1 MFEETEARTDEIS
14 GGAADSGVM
23 TAQAAPEELAP
34 QETIAGEPGSQ
45 EPETAPEAPPI
56 QEEQADELY
65 EPENLEDD
73 ADEESFEDNPQMFDE
88 ILEKSINKTLV
99 TGDSVTGVIAAIT
112 QTEVT
117 VDLGI
122 KQPGYIPISELLE
135 DHVINFEEDIKV
147 GASIEAVVARI
158 SDYYGTVE
166 LSRRGL
172 AAIRTWHELEE
183 AMNTRTVVEG
193 SVVETNKGGVLV
205 SVRGIRVFVPAG
217 RTGLPRGRELTE
229 LLKKKARL
237 LINEVNISRG
247 RVIGSI
253 SAAAKKER
261 WERLQQ
267 IFSEIEP
274 GQRRRGVIKSVKDFG
289 VFVDIGGAD
298 GLVHISQLSW
308 IRGMKPA
315 DLGDIGD
322 ETEVIVLSADKETG
336 RISLSCKLPEN
347 DPWANFVEKYKVG
360 DVVPAKVVR
369 LVSFGAFAEII
380 PGVDGLIH
388 ISQITDRRIENPAE
402 GISRDAVT
410 DVKII
415 GINNETRRVSLSI
428 RELLWEKRRA
438 QEAEAFEE
446 AETFEEAVAPEEA
459 AESESA
465 EPSTETPDESAAPQ
479 AAETSAPA
487 EASDTPAEPSAPEE
501 AEPPKE
507 AEAPDAPE
515 APAEL

>member
-14 GGAADSGVM
+14 GAADSGVM
-23 TAQAAPEELAP
+23 TAQAAPEELTP
-34 QETIAGEPGSQ
+34 QETVNEKPDSREPDSREPDSQ
-45 EPETAPEAPPI
+45 EPIPEPAAPPI
-56 QEEQADELY
+56 PEEQEDELY

-73 ADEESFEDNPQMFDE
+73 DADGESFEDDPQMFDE

-99 TGDSVTGVIAAIT
+99 TGDSVTGIIAAIT

-183 AMNTRTVVEG
+183 AMNTGTIVDGTVVD
-193 SVVETNKGGVLV
+193 TNKGGVLV

-217 RTGLPRGRELTE
+217 RSGLPRGREFTE
-229 LLKKKARL
+229 LLKKKVRL
-237 LINEVNISRG
+237 LINEVNITRG

-253 SAAAKKER
+253 SAAAR
-261 WERLQQ
+261 QDRMDRLQKVL
-267 IFSEIEP
+267 SEIEP
-274 GQRRRGVIKSVKDFG
+274 GQRRRGVIKSVKGFG

-308 IRGMKPA
+308 IRGVKPA
-315 DLGDIGD
+315 DLGNVGD
-322 ETEVIVLSADKETG
+322 EVEVIVLSADKETG

-360 DVVPAKVVR
+360 DVVPVKVVR

-388 ISQITDRRIENPAE
+388 ISQITDRRIDNPAE

-415 GINNETRRVSLSI
+415 GINDETRRVSLSI

-438 QEAEAFEE
+438 QEAEAFEGAE
-446 AETFEEAVAPEEA
+446 ASEE
-459 AESESA
+459 A
-465 EPSTETPDESAAPQ
+465 EPSTEVPDESAEPQ
-479 AAETSAPA
+479 A
-487 EASDTPAEPSAPEE
+487 
-501 AEPPKE
+501 

-515 APAEL
+515 APAES